1 MSPQSKEARLR
12 VFVTGATG
20 FIGGRLAQ
28 RLLDR
33 GLVGRPVE
41 MVCLVRDQ
49 NRLPPTLRTAVQSLP
64 GSLQDLP
71 ALRESID
78 GCHFVFHLAAEASY
92 RADDEGYRNNVEG
105 TLSLLEALRSAKAL
119 QRVVFTS
126 SVGAVDRAPSD
137 DCAAPLDED
146 SPAHP
151 LTRYGESKLACE
163 RLIQQS
169 GVPFVIVRPTW
180 VYGPGMRSA
189 SHVRALI
196 RLAERG
202 HPLSHVDFSG
212 RVSLVHVDDLVE
224 ALLLAAVHAEAAG
237 RTFFATDGDPVSI
250 GQIFR
255 DIGEHLGCRRGYL
268 RPPRALVAAARR
280 WRVCLPLAVQNLFN
294 DVLCASET
302 RLRAL
307 GFEARVPRRRGL
319 LETIRWHRL
328 QPGATSDQGV
338 CLITGA
344 ANGIGRAL
352 AEQLYAEGRDLLLI
366 DRSCAQL
373 EELALALEARHLCV
387 DLGQASELARLR
399 AFLEETALDLSWVVN
414 CAGIGLRGPVAEL
427 PLEGQLQIV
436 DVNVRAVLYLSKLAV
451 DHFRGRGKGCLVNVA
466 STAALQPLPLM
477 AVYAASKSFV
487 LTFSEALW
495 AETEELGDVRVVT
508 VVPAGT
514 DTDFQRQAG
523 VRRATGERLL
533 SPVRVAAAI
542 RAAARRRGPTVLV
555 GTRAIQMELLS
566 RVLGRRRSALLWRRL
581 MERLR

>member
-1 MSPQSKEARLR
+1 L
-12 VFVTGATG
+12 VTGATG
-20 FIGGRLAQ
+20 FIGGRLAL

-41 MVCLVRDQ
+41 MACLVRDQ
-49 NRLPPTLRTAVQSLP
+49 SRLPPTLRTAVQILP
-64 GSLQDLP
+64 GRLQDLP
-71 ALRESID
+71 SLREDIE

-92 RADDEGYRNNVEG
+92 RADEEGYRNNVEG
-105 TLSLLEALRSAKAL
+105 TRALLEALRSGKAL
-119 QRVVFTS
+119 QRVVFAS
-126 SVGAVDRAPSD
+126 SVGAVDRSPGD
-137 DCAAPLDED
+137 DCAKPLDED

-169 GVPFVIVRPTW
+169 GVPFAIVRPTW
-180 VYGPGMRSA
+180 VYGPGMRSE

-196 RLAERG
+196 RFAERG
-202 HPLSHVDFSG
+202 HPLSHVDFPG

-250 GQIFR
+250 GQISR
-255 DIGEHLGCRRGYL
+255 EIGEHLGRRRGYL
-268 RPPRALVAAARR
+268 RPPRSLVAAARR
-280 WRVCLPLAVQNLFN
+280 WRARLPLTAQNLFS
-294 DVLCASET
+294 DVLCANEA
-302 RLRAL
+302 RLRAI
-307 GFEARVPRRRGL
+307 GFEPRVARRRGL

-328 QPGATSDQGV
+328 QSGVRSDQGV

-344 ANGIGRAL
+344 ASGIGRAL
-352 AEQLYAEGRDLLLI
+352 AEQLHAEGRDLLLI

-373 EELALALEARHLCV
+373 EELAQALKARHLCV

-399 AFLEETALDLSWVVN
+399 AFLEETGLDLSWVVN

-427 PLEGQLQIV
+427 PLEAQLQIV

-466 STAALQPLPLM
+466 STAAFQPLPLM
-477 AVYAASKSFV
+477 AAYAASKSFV

-495 AETEELGDVRVVT
+495 AEAEELGDVRIVT

-523 VRRATGERLL
+523 VRRAAGERLL
-533 SPVRVAAAI
+533 SPVRVASAI
-542 RAAARRRGPTVLV
+542 RAAAGRRGPTVLV
-555 GTRAIQMELLS
+555 GTRARQMALLS
-566 RVLGRRRSALLWRRL
+566 RVLSRRRSALLWRRL